1 MCQLP
6 YARAVGA
13 IVYYAG
19 SVIWPTLV
27 DSLFA
32 TNVGDIS
39 WILLGISIALINLGS
54 LTNTSQCAVG
64 GGLVA
69 G

>member
-1 MCQLP
+1 M
-6 YARAVGA
+6 
-13 IVYYAG
+13 YYAG

-39 WILLGISIALINLGS
+39 WILVGISIALINLGS